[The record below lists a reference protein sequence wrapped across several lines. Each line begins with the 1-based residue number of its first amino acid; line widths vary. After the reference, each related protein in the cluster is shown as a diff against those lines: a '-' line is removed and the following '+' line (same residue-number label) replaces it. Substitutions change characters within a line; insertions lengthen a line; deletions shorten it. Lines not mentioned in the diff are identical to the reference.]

1 MDAANLLFMGLGS
14 TEISIILLTGLIPL
28 AVTIWAL
35 IDVIKSNF
43 DKDVN
48 KIVWIIVIL
57 GVPVI
62 GAILYF
68 FIGSRQKSVS

>member
-14 TEISIILLTGLIPL
+14 TEISIILFTGLIPL

-57 GVPVI
+57 GIPVI